1 MFHIRTTPTLML
13 IRESLQLALMALF
26 KPFKLNEQLSQAGRH
41 LTTNVPIWQVR
52 NGLTSDERRV
62 VVQAA
67 VAIGL
72 GAVAWPIVA
81 ALVALW
87 LGYPLWP
94 EYPLRGISMLLV
106 SLTSLLVGAAGLLF
120 VGISF
125 GVNVAGA
132 VSLAGSLAAVTGI
145 EPTLDLVEASWIGQ
159 VIGVPAFGLGSGLVL
174 GLILGLAAI
183 ACFTLRPAAWW
194 FGGVCSAGG
203 GLALGTLFARVTG
216 RGPGDIAASV
226 TLAVFFALG
235 FLSGYYLGYRR
246 LPFYVVELIWQVG
259 LTGLS
264 FLATKMSD
272 SGRLIRWLYRF
283 SPVRGDELIWF
294 RLWTLDWQLAWL
306 ALTGGRHSALDT
318 IVEIA
323 RSFRQG
329 WAAEAALAAIMAH
342 DLRDC
347 RRIPDIASAA
357 GRLSWFPGAVDLPS
371 LTLQRTVTLIN
382 EVSQDAGA
390 ATRAPD
396 GPGWQVNLRKA
407 RANLEVLERMLV
419 KMERRVARLLSPI
432 VQCWTVAIE
441 QALEEVPKDAGP
453 VSIENVYIFGD
464 PIQPDHDRVF
474 VGREDLFARIQENLA
489 ATHKPTLVL
498 HGQRRTGKTSLLL
511 QLPKRLSADYV
522 PVYVDLQATITAVPS
537 LNRFLYT
544 LAHEAVRQADEKR
557 RIALQPVEMGS
568 FDRKGVHAFYEW
580 LDLIR
585 QQLDGR
591 MLLLALDEFEHIEI
605 AIEKGKIDDALLDV
619 LRHLIQHHSS
629 WLVLLFAGVRTLEE
643 MGRNWHSYF
652 ISVKPIHV
660 SYLDPEA
667 ARELIALPTKTSPV
681 HYDGQAVEAILEAT
695 HAQPFLV
702 QAVGFELVQHLNRQR
717 RRLAGPFGRVTS
729 EDARKAIDS
738 AVVSA
743 SLYFADLW
751 RNSSDPERVI
761 LANLAYG
768 QGEWAR
774 FGDLGKGVDMARG
787 TIYQAIKKL
796 ERGELIERNDRG
808 YRFCVP
814 MTRQW
819 IRNEV
824 SLEAVRVASQ
834 SPSET
839 ARGRGQE

>member
-1 MFHIRTTPTLML
+1 ML

-26 KPFKLNEQLSQAGRH
+26 KPFTLNEQLSQAGRY
-41 LTTNVPIWQVR
+41 LTTNVPIWRVR
-52 NGLTSDERRV
+52 NNLSPGERRV

-67 VAIGL
+67 VAIVL

-94 EYPLRGISMLLV
+94 EYPLQGISMLLV
-106 SLTSLLVGAAGLLF
+106 ALTSLLVGFAGLLF

-125 GVNVAGA
+125 GVNVGGA
-132 VSLAGSLAAVTGI
+132 VSLAGSLAAITGI
-145 EPTLDLVEASWIGQ
+145 EPTLDLIEAGRTGQ
-159 VIGVPAFGLGSGLVL
+159 VIGAPAFGLGSGLLL
-174 GLILGLAAI
+174 GLILGLVAPAT
-183 ACFTLRPAAWW
+183 FTLRPAVWW

-203 GLALGTLFARVTG
+203 GLALATLFAWVTG
-216 RGPGDIAASV
+216 PGTVEIATSFI
-226 TLAVFFALG
+226 LAVFFALG
-235 FLSGYYLGYRR
+235 FLAGYYLGYRR
-246 LPFYVVELIWQVG
+246 IPFYLVELAWQAG
-259 LTGLS
+259 LTALS
-264 FLATKMSD
+264 FLATKMGN
-272 SGRLIRWLYRF
+272 SGRLIQRLCQF

-294 RLWTLDWQLAWL
+294 RLWTLDRQVAWL
-306 ALTGGRHSALDT
+306 ALKGGRHAALDT

-323 RSFRQG
+323 RSFRQW

-347 RRIPDIASAA
+347 KRIPGIASAA
-357 GRLSWFPGAVDLPS
+357 GRLSWFPRAIDLPS

-382 EVSQDAGA
+382 EVSQDAEA
-390 ATRAPD
+390 ATRVPD
-396 GPGWQVNLRKA
+396 GPGWQVHLRKA
-407 RANLEVLERMLV
+407 QANLEVLERTLV
-419 KMERRVARLLSPI
+419 KMDRRVARLLSPI
-432 VQCWTVAIE
+432 VECWTVAIG
-441 QALEEVPKDAGP
+441 QALKEVPKDAGP

-464 PIQPDHDRVF
+464 PIHPDHDRVF
-474 VGREDLFARIQENLA
+474 VGREDLFAKIQENLA

-522 PVYVDLQATITAVPS
+522 PVYVDLQATITVVPS

-544 LAHEAVRQADEKR
+544 VAHEAVRQADEKR

-591 MLLLALDEFEHIEI
+591 LLLLALDEFEQIEK
-605 AIEKGKIDDALLDV
+605 AIEKGKMDDAILDV

-629 WLVLLFAGVRTLEE
+629 WLVLFFAGVRTLEE
-643 MGRNWHSYF
+643 ISRDWHSHF
-652 ISVKPIHV
+652 ISAKPIHV

-667 ARELIALPTKTSPV
+667 ARELIALPTKTSQI

-702 QAVGFELVQHLNRQR
+702 QAVGFELIQHLNRQR
-717 RRLAGPFGRVTS
+717 RRLAGPFGRVTV
-729 EDARKAIDS
+729 EDARQAIDS
-738 AVVSA
+738 AVGSA

-761 LANLAYG
+761 LANLAYV

-787 TIYQAIKKL
+787 TIYEAINKL
-796 ERGELIERNDRG
+796 ERSELIERKDTG

-834 SPSET
+834 SPSEA